1 MWLLPV
7 TKRRSGQVVLETVV
21 VVMCLAVIAISSARL
36 FSSLNLHMLDRLNI
50 FRQSRLQAVNA
61 PHLLSGRLLPVAP
74 LSRGGYREL
83 SNPTTLLDYT
93 PKNIVN
99 IEPYIPQ
106 GAFFWDSYGIQY
118 ETELL
123 LNTILKYMLNQ
134 AYWYSVHC
142 AWNPSSKQFAP
153 SRYIYYIQRMM
164 NQTIPVMEKIYQN
177 LLDSFDEYAQ
187 SLTDPARIA
196 EAQTARAQLVAAKDA
211 AIDMLVFIHDNIGD
225 LARDNY
231 GRIIGPSDRHD
242 AAVAML
248 RALVVGGDIEQ
259 EINGMPVQ
267 VWHDGVGELPTP
279 PGPFFDMYPAIWCDY
294 TYRTINVEI
303 TGSSSSRRRVESAR
317 QWIYRVM
324 TDPATSAASQ
334 QQEAYEIVLKC
345 YDHLSAA
352 LDNWDDDEV
361 RSYYIEMARLESSAL
376 NDIGWASRYCPP

>member
-61 PHLLSGRLLPVAP
+61 PHVLSGRLLPVAP

-83 SNPTTLLDYT
+83 SNPTTLLDYA

-106 GAFFWDSYGIQY
+106 GAFFWDSYGVQY

-134 AYWYSVHC
+134 AYWYSTHC
-142 AWNPSSKQFAP
+142 TWNSATKRFEP
-153 SRYIYYIQRMM
+153 SRYIIYIQRMM
-164 NQTIPVMEKIYQN
+164 DRTMPVMDKIYQN
-177 LLDSFDEYAQ
+177 LLDSFDEYV
-187 SLTDPARIA
+187 STLTDPARIA
-196 EAQTARAQLVAAKDA
+196 EAQAARAQLIAAKQA
-211 AIDMLVFIHDNIGD
+211 AIDMLAFIKDNIGD
-225 LARDNY
+225 LERDRY
-231 GRIIGPSDRHD
+231 GRIIGPSDLHD
-242 AAVAML
+242 AAVTML
-248 RALVVGGDIEQ
+248 RALVIGGDIEQ

-267 VWHDGVGELPTP
+267 TWHDGVGELPTP
-279 PGPFFDMYPAIWCDY
+279 PGPFFNLYPAIWSDY

-303 TGSSSSRRRVESAR
+303 TSSPSSRRRVESAR
-317 QWIYRVM
+317 NWMGRVVA
-324 TDPATSAASQ
+324 DAASQ
-334 QQEAYEIVLKC
+334 QQEAYEIAVKC
-345 YDHLSAA
+345 YDHLTAA
-352 LDNWDDDEV
+352 LENFNDDEA
-361 RSYYIEMARLESSAL
+361 RNYYVEMARLEASAL
-376 NDIGWASRYCPP
+376 ADIGYASRYCPP